1 MKVTLFSLTDPCTN
15 KIDLIYMRDSNM
27 ILPHMHDL
35 YVPIFILIL
44 IQNFHIFLLQP
55 SLVYQSILLGVQ
67 YRNIYIVVSYSNV
80 ILQIANIESNISQK
94 SDLNFSIM
102 ICVVIH
108 HYWTDIDPWLDDVEM
123 TSIENENGNIVI

>member
-1 MKVTLFSLTDPCTN
+1 
-15 KIDLIYMRDSNM
+15 MRDSDM

-67 YRNIYIVVSYSNV
+67 YRNIHIVVSFSNV
-80 ILQIANIESNISQK
+80 ILQIANIESNIRQK

-108 HYWTDIDPWLDDVEM
+108 HYGPDIDP
-123 TSIENENGNIVI
+123 

>member
-1 MKVTLFSLTDPCTN
+1 
-15 KIDLIYMRDSNM
+15 MRDSDM

-67 YRNIYIVVSYSNV
+67 YRNNSNV
-80 ILQIANIESNISQK
+80 ILQIANIESNIRQK

-108 HYWTDIDPWLDDVEM
+108 HYWTDIDPWLDDIEM